1 MMHRFSV
8 TNGDGHVYEY
18 DDVHYEYHEAQHA
31 ITKRNWFLSKLQA
44 TGGWQRDLMHVCS
57 DRTPNRSLHTD
68 AKFWSPGFDEKSVK
82 HMNDT
87 IALDQFIFAT

>member
-44 TGGWQRDLMHVCS
+44 TGGWQRDMMHVCS
-57 DRTPNRSLHTD
+57 GKTPNRSLHTD
-68 AKFWSPGFDEKSVK
+68 VKF
-82 HMNDT
+82 
-87 IALDQFIFAT
+87 